1 MTVFRQLIIQVFYSF
16 PSCNLL
22 QNSRETVFVA
32 DLVEF
37 SDEEAYG
44 RFLDLHEC
52 YMTYINLKGS
62 EKISYV
68 RYLDSFDKLFDYPK
82 EKKNKQYKE

>member
-1 MTVFRQLIIQVFYSF
+1 MNKMMMLI
-16 PSCNLL
+16 
-22 QNSRETVFVA
+22 

-52 YMTYINLKGS
+52 YMRFINLKGS
-62 EKISYV
+62 EKLSYV
-68 RYLDSFDKLFDYPK
+68 RYLENFDKLFDIPK
-82 EKKNKQYKE
+82 EKKTKQYKQ